1 MKKVAEDPYFRE
13 DPLHAVFMDLLP
25 VSHTRPP
32 IPFGSKLWDLQY
44 TAFRDE
50 IPHGTKTPEQ
60 ALTDIDNTIN
70 KDLEE
75 AGFFS

>member
-1 MKKVAEDPYFRE
+1 MRSSWTCCP
-13 DPLHAVFMDLLP
+13 
-25 VSHTRPP
+25 SHTDRRSRSGASCGTYSTQP
-32 IPFGSKLWDLQY
+32 S
-44 TAFRDE
+44 DE

>member
-1 MKKVAEDPYFRE
+1 VAEDPYFRE

-32 IPFGSKLWDLQY
+32 IPFGSKLWDLQFA
-44 TAFRDE
+44 AFRDE
-50 IPHGTKTPEQ
+50 IPHGTKTPQQ
-60 ALTDIDNTIN
+60 ALEDIDTTIN

-75 AGFFS
+75 AGFFG